1 MGPVPYASG
10 MPAPAPAPGPTQ
22 PVPVV
27 LDTDIGTDIDDTWAI
42 AMLLA
47 SPEIDLRLI
56 TTTTGDARYRAGLC
70 ARLLAIG
77 KRQDVPIGVGISTEL
92 DVAPNMAGTPQAGF
106 ITEADLRDHPVVH
119 EDGVDAMINAILA
132 SPTPVTLLAIGPLTN
147 IAEALRRNPEI
158 AAKTRLVGMH
168 GSVRVG
174 YAGSE
179 TIHAEYNVRADI
191 PAAKTVLAAN
201 WIETVITPLDS
212 CGNIVLRNDS
222 YKRFADFAAAHPGSM
237 AEAVLDNY
245 RMWLTATAGTQERA
259 DTRSTILFDT
269 VAVYLAYA
277 TDLLRM
283 ETLSIS
289 VDDGGF
295 TRIDPGGTP
304 MQVATGWTDESAFD
318 TLLTD
323 RLCC

>member
-1 MGPVPYASG
+1 MVRVPYASG
-10 MPAPAPAPGPTQ
+10 MPAPAPGRTQ
-22 PVPVV
+22 PVPVI

-56 TTTTGDARYRAGLC
+56 TTATGDARYRAGLC
-70 ARLLAIG
+70 ARLLAVG

-92 DVAPNMAGTPQAGF
+92 DVAPNMAGTPQADF

-119 EDGVDAMINAILA
+119 EDGVDALIKAIQDA
-132 SPTPVTLLAIGPLTN
+132 PTQVTLLAIGPLTN
-147 IAEALRRNPEI
+147 IAEALRRKPEI
-158 AAKTRLVGMH
+158 VAKARLVGMH
-168 GSVRVG
+168 GSVRIG

-191 PAAKTVLAAN
+191 AAAQTVLSAN

-212 CGNIVLRNDS
+212 CGNVVLRNDS

-237 AEAVLDNY
+237 ADVVMANY
-245 RMWLTATAGTQERA
+245 RMWLTATAGSPDRA

-277 TDLLRM
+277 SELLQM

-289 VDDGGF
+289 IDDSGF
-295 TRIDPGGTP
+295 TRIDPNGTP
-304 MQVATGWTDESAFD
+304 MQVATGWTCESAFD

-323 RLCC
+323 RLCW